1 MWRARR
7 RLAAQACSLVEDC
20 HAEVRLK
27 EVRPTQVAAS
37 EVRVDQA
44 RVPKVWVYPRIFLS
58 PFIPGARPQLEN
70 LEVFQVGHGL
80 NLGIGG
86 WKGILAWAER
96 IAKGEWVRSER

>member
-27 EVRPTQVAAS
+27 EVRPTQVAAA

-44 RVPKVWVYPRIFLS
+44 RVPKVWVYPWTFLS
-58 PFIPGARPQLEN
+58 PFIPGARPLFEN

-80 NLGIGG
+80 NLDNRVL
-86 WKGILAWAER
+86 KGIFAWAQR
-96 IAKGEWVRSER
+96 IVKGEQ